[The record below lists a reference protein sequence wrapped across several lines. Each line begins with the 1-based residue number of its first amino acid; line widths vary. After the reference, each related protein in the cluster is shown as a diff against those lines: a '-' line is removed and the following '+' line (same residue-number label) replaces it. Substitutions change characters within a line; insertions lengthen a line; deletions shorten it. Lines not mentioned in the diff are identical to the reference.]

1 MKGDRKMAYSI
12 GDYKFN
18 VEEFFPDNIFSAITD
33 IRVNAPE
40 VIENEAQARKRR
52 ENLTGVDGKLTILAA
67 DHPARHITKSGDDPL
82 IMGNR
87 QSYLGRILRV
97 VTNPEFDGV
106 MGTPDIIEDLLIVN
120 HIVKEAGGESF
131 LDNKVILGCMN
142 RGGLSG
148 VVFEMDD
155 TFTAF
160 NAESIHAL
168 RLDGAKVMFRL
179 DVNSPESGKTIK
191 YCADAVTECNDYGIP
206 IFIEPLPVE
215 KTETGY
221 STKKV
226 ADDLIKIIGVASAL
240 GSTSARTWLKIPY
253 CENYE
258 LVAKATSLPCLMLGG
273 AAKDDPTPTISEFA
287 QGIRAGAS
295 IRGALVG
302 RNVHHPANGDDPLAI
317 ALAINGIVHNG
328 FAAEEAIDHL
338 MEQRGRNMDALTKY
352 LD

>member
-1 MKGDRKMAYSI
+1 MAYSI

-18 VEEFFPDNIFSAITD
+18 VENFFPYNIFSKITD

-52 ENLTGVDGKLTILAA
+52 EKLAGDDGKLTILAA

-97 VTNPEFDGV
+97 VTNQEFDGV

-120 HIVKEAGGESF
+120 HLLKEAGGESF
-131 LDNKVILGCMN
+131 LDDKVILGCMN

-160 NAESIHAL
+160 TAESIHAL
-168 RLDGAKVMFRL
+168 RLDGSKIMFRL
-179 DVNSPESGKTIK
+179 ELNSPESGKTIK
-191 YCADAVTECNDYGIP
+191 YCADAITECNDYGITT
-206 IFIEPLPVE
+206 FLEPLVVE

-221 STKKV
+221 SNKKV
-226 ADDLIKIIGVASAL
+226 AEDLIKVIGVASAL
-240 GSTSARTWLKIPY
+240 GSTSTKTWLKIPY

-273 AAKDDPTPTISEFA
+273 ASQDDPTPTISEFA

-317 ALAINGIVHNG
+317 ALAISGIVHKG
-328 FAAEEAIDHL
+328 FTAEEAIDYL
-338 MEQRGRNMDALTKY
+338 MEQRGKNIDALTKY
-352 LD
+352 LG

>member
-1 MKGDRKMAYSI
+1 MAYSI

-18 VEEFFPDNIFSAITD
+18 VEEFFPYNIFSAITD

-52 ENLTGVDGKLTILAA
+52 EKLAGADGKLTILAA
-67 DHPARHITKSGDDPL
+67 DHPGRHITKSGDDSL

-87 QSYLGRILRV
+87 QSYLGRVLRV
-97 VTNPEFDGV
+97 VTSPEFDGV

-120 HIVKEAGGESF
+120 HLVKEDGGESF

-148 VVFEMDD
+148 AVFEMDD

-160 NAESIHAL
+160 TAESIHAL

-179 DVNSPESGKTIK
+179 DLNSSESGKTIK
-191 YCADAVTECNDYGIP
+191 YCADVVTECNDYGIP
-206 IFIEPLPVE
+206 IFIEPLAVE
-215 KTETGY
+215 KSDTGY
-221 STKKV
+221 KTLKV
-226 ADDLIKIIGVASAL
+226 ADALIKVIGVASAL
-240 GSTSARTWLKIPY
+240 GATSAKTWLKIPY

-273 AAKDDPTPTISEFA
+273 EAKGDPTPTINEFA

-317 ALAINGIVHNG
+317 ALAINGIVHQS
-328 FAAEEAIDHL
+328 FTAEEAIDYL
-338 MEQRGRNMDALTKY
+338 MEQRGKNMDALTKY
-352 LD
+352 LG